1 MFRGKKGRG
10 APEFQSFLQA
20 STENIKDDMPAQY
33 RKKNQNP
40 VLFSQ
45 HFQAPAPK
53 TKPPHRPESNDGGL
67 ASFLVVF
74 LLFGVFIILIAFL
87 GDYGIFA
94 FQDLQ
99 QKKQKLVAE
108 IQTLKNKEQ
117 ALLEEIHALKNN
129 PEYIEVLARKE
140 LGLVR
145 PDEVIFFL
153 PKSPPAS
160 AEKQE

>member
-1 MFRGKKGRG
+1 
-10 APEFQSFLQA
+10 
-20 STENIKDDMPAQY
+20 MPAQY

-45 HFQAPAPK
+45 QLQAPAAK
-53 TKPPHRPESNDGGL
+53 TKSPNRPESPDGGL
-67 ASFLVVF
+67 VSFLVVF

-99 QKKQKLVAE
+99 QKKEKLVAE